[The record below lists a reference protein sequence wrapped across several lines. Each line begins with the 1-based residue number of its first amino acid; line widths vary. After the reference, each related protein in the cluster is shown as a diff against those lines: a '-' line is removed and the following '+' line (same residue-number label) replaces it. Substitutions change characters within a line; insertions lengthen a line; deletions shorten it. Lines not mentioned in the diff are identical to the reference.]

1 MFNQAWF
8 WEYLLI
14 SPYIQVWQ
22 HILVGWLRCLIAA
35 GLQERDYSAWVSCKK
50 WRVKTGEASLACL
63 YFPFP
68 SHAALKLQGTQ
79 AWFPFCPAVA
89 STPLNFIV
97 GRSLIKLHIHQCH
110 YLGCWFYS
118 LIPSF
123 ATLLTSK
130 KKYVFRYSL
139 EASMKS
145 DFQGEP
151 NLNNVPIMEVIS
163 RSSIHLVVNKQ

>member
-1 MFNQAWF
+1 MILGIFTYFPLHTSLTAYHCW
-8 WEYLLI
+8 LVKV
-14 SPYIQVWQ
+14 P
-22 HILVGWLRCLIAA
+22 HICRATG
-35 GLQERDYSAWVSCKK
+35 EDYSAWVSCKK